1 MIFRF
6 EDDNM
11 NDILSLNI
19 NFEKHVL
26 ELRTEEFEEEIPFS
40 EIKTIE
46 ENGNQIVEFAVTI
59 KSFVLV
65 INKGGE
71 VIDYFWRE

>member
-1 MIFRF
+1 
-6 EDDNM
+6 M

>member
-1 MIFRF
+1 
-6 EDDNM
+6 M

-26 ELRTEEFEEEIPFS
+26 ELRTEEFEDPFS

>member
-1 MIFRF
+1 
-6 EDDNM
+6 M

-40 EIKTIE
+40 EIKTGY
-46 ENGNQIVEFAVTI
+46 ENGNKIVEFAGNGQ
-59 KSFVLV
+59 SFVLV
-65 INKGGE
+65 TNKDGE
-71 VIDYFWRE
+71 VIDYFFEE

>member
-1 MIFRF
+1 
-6 EDDNM
+6 M

-26 ELRTEEFEEEIPFS
+26 ELRTEEFE